1 MQYPKIMQPTH
12 ARWEQLLPT
21 LVPSKFSQRRLAQEG
36 NASGMDQLS
45 GGEDQTKNETAVTD
59 TMFPEVPPVFSRNF
73 MIADVR
79 YVSPP
84 LSGLGYPGPD
94 HETIDIDTGGLA
106 RIPDNVLAELPF
118 RCRQSFEDVRSEEI
132 RWKASWRGEAMDCAR
147 GQLRISYNA

>member
-1 MQYPKIMQPTH
+1 M
-12 ARWEQLLPT
+12 AS
-21 LVPSKFSQRRLAQEG
+21 SKFLHRLLVQDD
-36 NASGMDQLS
+36 NASGMDQSS
-45 GGEDQTKNETAVTD
+45 GGEDQTNDETAITNTV
-59 TMFPEVPPVFSRNF
+59 FPEVPPVFSRNF

-94 HETIDIDTGGLA
+94 YDTIDIDTGGLA
-106 RIPDNVLAELPF
+106 RIPDNVLAELPY

-132 RWKASWRGEAMDCAR
+132 RWKESWRGEAMDCAR